1 MSREI
6 QEKIINLI
14 EKAQKLALQL
24 GIPNLMQPGQVKEM
38 IIANLLGHN
47 LIISKHGADACD
59 AENSEI
65 LYEYL
70 SCKEGGTGQ
79 LDRMYKEPPE
89 NRQNSLIRITRNHKI
104 YFAVFYKNEQLKAKK
119 IYEIETAVFLAEAM
133 KKLDKSNSN
142 HIGFSEKWVRENGI
156 VVYPIEE

>member
-6 QEKIINLI
+6 QKKIIGLI
-14 EKAQKLALQL
+14 VKAQVLATKI
-24 GIPNLMQPGQVKEM
+24 GIPNLMQPGQVKEI
-38 IIANLLGHN
+38 IIADLLGHS
-47 LIISKHGADACD
+47 LVISKHGADACD
-59 AENSEI
+59 VENPEI

-89 NRQNSLIRITRNHKI
+89 NRQNSLNRITRNHKL

-119 IYEIETAVFLAEAM
+119 IYEIETDVFLAEAIE
-133 KKLDKSNSN
+133 KLDRSNSN
-142 HIGFSEKWVRENGI
+142 HIGFSEKWARENGTI
-156 VVYPIEE
+156 VYNAEG